1 MNDTAGSGGRG
12 LELSARAQAAAEAPG
27 GRRVKVEPLK
37 QLLPYVMRYRG
48 RVIAASIALVVAA
61 VTTLVVPIAVRR
73 MVDFG
78 FSAEGV
84 EMIDSYFW

>member
-12 LELSARAQAAAEAPG
+12 FELSARAQAAAEAPG
-27 GRRVKVEPLK
+27 GRGIKVEPLK

-48 RVIAASIALVVAA
+48 RVSPPVALVVAA
-61 VTTLVVPIAVRR
+61 LTTLVVPIAVRR

-84 EMIDSYFW
+84 ELIDSYFW